1 MASSNKKKLT
11 EEQIQ
16 EGLIDKIAKK
26 IVLHIFNNK
35 LSAIEKMGIPDD
47 VKKASKEADKAF
59 KNLNKSL
66 KRASK
71 LDKKLNY

>member
-1 MASSNKKKLT
+1 MASSKPLT

-16 EGLIDKIAKK
+16 EGLIDKIAQK

-47 VKKASKEADKAF
+47 VKRASKRADKAF
-59 KNLNKSL
+59 KDLNKSL
-66 KRASK
+66 KKAAK
-71 LDKKLNY
+71 LNKKLHY

>member
-1 MASSNKKKLT
+1 MASSKPLT

-16 EGLIDKIAKK
+16 EGLIDKIAQK

-47 VKKASKEADKAF
+47 VKRASKRADKAF
-59 KNLNKSL
+59 KDLNKSL
-66 KRASK
+66 KKAAK
-71 LDKKLNY
+71 QNKKLTY

>member
-71 LDKKLNY
+71 LVLLPA

>member
-1 MASSNKKKLT
+1 MASSKPLT

-16 EGLIDKIAKK
+16 EGLIDKIAQK

-47 VKKASKEADKAF
+47 VKRASKKANKAF
-59 KNLNKSL
+59 KDLQKSL
-66 KRASK
+66 KKAERSS
-71 LDKKLNY
+71 KKLTY

>member
-1 MASSNKKKLT
+1 MASSKPLT

-16 EGLIDKIAKK
+16 EGLIDKIAQK

-47 VKKASKEADKAF
+47 VKRASKKDNKEF
-59 KNLNKSL
+59 KDLQKSL
-66 KRASK
+66 KKAEKLRSK
-71 LDKKLNY
+71 RHY